1 MFDGII
7 NGINLPANRFFARDT
22 PMSQLS
28 RIPKNFHL
36 PLPPA
41 LHAGLRDA
49 SARLGAPATELARE
63 AIDTWLKE
71 EKRRRVR
78 AEVAAFAE
86 AYAGTTLDCDPA
98 WEAAGL
104 ESAANLPPWRNVPAD
119 AMLVPAGQRDAH
131 VNGVN
136 TGRTNKSGTKKVS
149 SRAGPAHKR
158 VPA

>member
-1 MFDGII
+1 M
-7 NGINLPANRFFARDT
+7 T
-22 PMSQLS
+22 QLS

-49 SARLGAPATELARE
+49 SVRLGAPATELARE
-63 AIDTWLKE
+63 AIDVWLKE

-86 AYAGTTLDCDPA
+86 AYAGTTLDSDPT

-104 ESAANLPPWRNVPAD
+104 ESAESLPPWPQVPGSA
-119 AMLVPAGQRDAH
+119 ACVPQ
-131 VNGVN
+131 
-136 TGRTNKSGTKKVS
+136 
-149 SRAGPAHKR
+149 
-158 VPA
+158 

>member
-1 MFDGII
+1 M
-7 NGINLPANRFFARDT
+7 T
-22 PMSQLS
+22 QLS

-41 LHAGLRDA
+41 LYAGLRDA
-49 SARLGAPATELARE
+49 ALRLGAPATELARE
-63 AIDTWLKE
+63 AIDVWLKE

-86 AYAGTTLDCDPA
+86 IYAGTELDSDPA

-104 ESAANLPPWRNVPAD
+104 ESAAKLPPWPNVPAD
-119 AMLVPAGQRDAH
+119 AMPPA
-131 VNGVN
+131 
-136 TGRTNKSGTKKVS
+136 
-149 SRAGPAHKR
+149 SRRHSAPVGKAKQTPKRAALARKR

>member
-1 MFDGII
+1 
-7 NGINLPANRFFARDT
+7 
-22 PMSQLS
+22 MSQLS

-41 LHAGLRDA
+41 LYAGLRDA

-63 AIDTWLKE
+63 AIDAWLKQ

-86 AYAGTTLDCDPA
+86 AYAGTALDSDPA

-119 AMLVPAGQRDAH
+119 AMLVPAGQRGAK
-131 VNGVN
+131 VNGAN
-136 TGRTNKSGTKKVS
+136 ASGTKTISK
-149 SRAGPAHKR
+149 RAGPARKR